1 MYLRIKNL
9 EKAFN
14 NIKVVDNIDLELE
27 KGKLLCLLGPS
38 GCGKTT
44 TLKMIG
50 GFLKQDKGNIL
61 IENEDISKLSP
72 ENRPI
77 STVFQSYALF
87 PHMNVIE
94 NIIYGLKFKGY
105 SKKEALKKGE
115 EYLEI
120 IGLSEFKNKKIS
132 QLSGGQQQRVAL
144 ARALIVNP
152 KVLLLDEPLSNL
164 DAKLRIKMRKEIKE
178 IQSKFNMTMIFV
190 THDQEE
196 ALSIADYLAVMNK
209 GELIQVG
216 TPEEIYNKPIN
227 EFVASFIGNINKV
240 NINNKVELIRPE
252 QITINKDNGDKEGRI
267 RYKQFLGAYVNYFV
281 ETKDETIIVHD
292 FSRKSKIFKEGEIV
306 YLNFFNS

>member
-50 GFLKQDKGNIL
+50 GFLKQDKGNII
-61 IENEDISKLSP
+61 IENEDISKALP
-72 ENRPI
+72 ENRPV

-87 PHMNVIE
+87 PHRNVIE

-120 IGLSEFKNKKIS
+120 IGLSELKNKKIS

-144 ARALIVNP
+144 ARSLIVNP

-178 IQSKFNMTMIFV
+178 FQSKFNMTMIFV

-209 GELIQVG
+209 GKLIQVG
-216 TPEEIYNKPIN
+216 TPEEIYNNPIN
-227 EFVASFIGNINKV
+227 EFVASFIGNINNV

-252 QITINKDNGDKEGRI
+252 QITINKDHGDKEGRI

-281 ETKDETIIVHD
+281 ETKDETIIVQD
-292 FSRKSKIFKEGEIV
+292 SSNKIKIFKEGEIV

>member
-1 MYLRIKNL
+1 MYLKINNL
-9 EKAFN
+9 VKGFN
-14 NIKVVDNIDLELE
+14 NVKVVDNINLELE

-44 TLKMIG
+44 TLKIIG

-61 IENEDISKLSP
+61 IENEDISKIPP

-120 IGLSEFKNKKIS
+120 IGLSEFKDKKIS
-132 QLSGGQQQRVAL
+132 KLSGGQQQRVAL

-152 KVLLLDEPLSNL
+152 KILLLDEPLGNL

-216 TPEEIYNKPIN
+216 TPEEIYINPKN
-227 EFVASFIGNINKV
+227 EFVASFIGHINKV
-240 NINNKVELIRPE
+240 NINNKTELIRPE
-252 QITINKDNGDKEGRI
+252 QITINKSQGDKKGRI
-267 RYKQFLGAYVNYFV
+267 KYKQFLGSYVNYFI
-281 ETKDETIIVHD
+281 ETKDETIIVQG
-292 FSRKSKIFKEGEIV
+292 SNSKNGVFKEGENV
-306 YLNFFNS
+306 YLNFLN

>member
-292 FSRKSKIFKEGEIV
+292 FSRKSKTFKEGEIV

>member
-1 MYLRIKNL
+1 MYLKINNL
-9 EKAFN
+9 VKVFN
-14 NIKVVDNIDLELE
+14 NIKVVDNINLELE

-44 TLKMIG
+44 TLKIIG

-61 IENEDISKLSP
+61 IENEDISKIPP
-72 ENRPI
+72 ENRPV

-105 SKKEALKKGE
+105 RKKEALKKGE

-120 IGLSEFKNKKIS
+120 IGLSEFKDKKIS
-132 QLSGGQQQRVAL
+132 KLSGGQQQRVAL

-152 KVLLLDEPLSNL
+152 KILLLDEPLSNL

-196 ALSIADYLAVMNK
+196 ALSIADYLAVMNR

-216 TPEEIYNKPIN
+216 TPEEIYINPKN
-227 EFVASFIGNINKV
+227 EFVASFIGHINKV
-240 NINNKVELIRPE
+240 NINNKTELIRPE
-252 QITINKDNGDKEGRI
+252 QITINKSQGDKKGRI
-267 RYKQFLGAYVNYFV
+267 KYKQFLGSYVNYFI
-281 ETKDETIIVHD
+281 ETKDETIIVQG
-292 FSRKSKIFKEGEIV
+292 SNSKNGVFKEGENI
-306 YLNFFNS
+306 YLNFLN